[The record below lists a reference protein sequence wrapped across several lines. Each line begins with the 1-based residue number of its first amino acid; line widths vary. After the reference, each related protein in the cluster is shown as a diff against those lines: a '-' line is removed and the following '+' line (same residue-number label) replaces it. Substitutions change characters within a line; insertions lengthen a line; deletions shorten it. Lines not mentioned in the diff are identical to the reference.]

1 MTIDVNRDDLILSTI
16 SFSFIT
22 SRKKVYLYEIY
33 NIQVEDLEY
42 LSPTIVLQC
51 RCGENI
57 KIHYDTLNSSRDYI
71 DFQSELNYFI
81 QSVLED

>member
-1 MTIDVNRDDLILSTI
+1 MTIDVSRNDLILSTI

-22 SRKKVYLYEIY
+22 NRKKVYLYEIY

-42 LSPTIVLQC
+42 LSPIIVLQC
-51 RCGENI
+51 RGGENI
-57 KIHYDTLNSSRDYI
+57 KIHYDAFNSTQDYRN
-71 DFQSELNYFI
+71 FQNELNYFI

>member
-1 MTIDVNRDDLILSTI
+1 MTVDVNRDDLILSTI

-22 SRKKVYLYEIY
+22 NRKKVYLYEIY

-42 LSPTIVLQC
+42 LSPIIMLQC
-51 RCGENI
+51 RGGENI
-57 KIHYDTLNSSRDYI
+57 KIHYNTLDSTRDYR

>member
-1 MTIDVNRDDLILSTI
+1 MTIDVNRDDLILSAI

-22 SRKKVYLYEIY
+22 NRKKVYLYEIY

-42 LSPTIVLQC
+42 LSPIIVLQC
-51 RCGENI
+51 RGGENI
-57 KIHYDTLNSSRDYI
+57 KIHYDTLNTTRDYR

>member
-1 MTIDVNRDDLILSTI
+1 MIIDVNRDDLILSTI

-22 SRKKVYLYEIY
+22 SRKKVCLYEIY
-33 NIQVEDLEY
+33 NIQVEDLQY

-57 KIHYDTLNSSRDYI
+57 KIHYDTLNSSRDYL

>member
-1 MTIDVNRDDLILSTI
+1 MIIDVNRDDLILSTI

-33 NIQVEDLEY
+33 NIQVEDLQY

-57 KIHYDTLNSSRDYI
+57 KIHYDTLNSSRDYL